1 MNQNHPP
8 RISAMIDK
16 MNLINGD
23 LSSFTMSISLDGSI
37 GVLPETQAKKQI
49 IRKENSTKF
58 FEAVKDTFSQNDLVS
73 FNSEN
78 FR

>member
-23 LSSFTMSISLDGSI
+23 LSSVTMSISLDGVI
-37 GVLPETQAKKQI
+37 GGLSETQVIKDNLG
-49 IRKENSTKF
+49 KEHATKLLKALMMLF
-58 FEAVKDTFSQNDLVS
+58 QVMI
-73 FNSEN
+73 
-78 FR
+78 